1 MCPDWESNQQLF
13 SSQAGTQSPE
23 THPPGQCPVV
33 FSMNLGLFAV
43 NKYIYWWVTT
53 HCGVSGKEAQVH
65 NIFSQRN
72 GLDQLSILI

>member
-1 MCPDWESNQQLF
+1 
-13 SSQAGTQSPE
+13 
-23 THPPGQCPVV
+23 
-33 FSMNLGLFAV
+33 MNLGLFAV

-53 HCGVSGKEAQVH
+53 HCGVSGKEAQEH